1 MSSRGRDAALVR
13 EAAAVDAAQ
22 VIVVDDR
29 TVVRQELHHRVI
41 DVQADLDLIWLDL
54 GSSQLQDGAASGR
67 PTVKAAGGGSTTQM
81 ADGLVV
87 GSDPDRLPAGSWV
100 CYAAVKNPWSSL
112 IASSKFHDRY
122 HSTYNTS
129 LMSTSFLSTKYLGSL
144 HRGLFF
150 HHCSKEICHC

>member
-29 TVVRQELHHRVI
+29 TVWRQELHHRVI
-41 DVQADLDLIWLDL
+41 DVHADLDLVWLDL
-54 GSSQLQDGAASGR
+54 GSSQLQDDPASGR
-67 PTVKAAGGGSTTQM
+67 PTVEAAGGGSTTQI

-100 CYAAVKNPWSSL
+100 CGAAVKNPWSSL
-112 IASSKFHDRY
+112 IASSKLHDRY
-122 HSTYNTS
+122 YSIRNTS
-129 LMSTSFLSTKYLGSL
+129 LVSTSFISTRCQT
-144 HRGLFF
+144 HD
-150 HHCSKEICHC
+150 IVD